1 MSLAW
6 VTEDGMAYCERL
18 HYFIGSFGLETL
30 ALRKIT
36 HWLAALA

>member
-6 VTEDGMAYCERL
+6 VTEDGIACCEDS
-18 HYFIGSFGLETL
+18 HYFIGVLKLETL